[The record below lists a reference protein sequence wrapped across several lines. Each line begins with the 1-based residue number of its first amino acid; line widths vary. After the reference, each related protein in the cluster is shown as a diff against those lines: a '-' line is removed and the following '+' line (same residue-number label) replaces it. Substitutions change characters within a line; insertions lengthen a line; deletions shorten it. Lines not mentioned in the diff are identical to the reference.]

1 MAVNT
6 SDEYLDELLQSI
18 EPIINPESLRTETE
32 VTTPVQQETNED
44 VVMTEME
51 IGAEVELMPEME
63 IGAEVELMP
72 EMEIGTGV
80 ESITGGMQ
88 PRRRSGL
95 HRGGTAGWMQELR
108 ELHGPRRS
116 CAGYPSCQHR

>member
-63 IGAEVELMP
+63 IG
-72 EMEIGTGV
+72 TGV

-95 HRGGTAGWMQELR
+95 RRGGTAGQMQAPQE
-108 ELHGPRRS
+108 
-116 CAGYPSCQHR
+116 